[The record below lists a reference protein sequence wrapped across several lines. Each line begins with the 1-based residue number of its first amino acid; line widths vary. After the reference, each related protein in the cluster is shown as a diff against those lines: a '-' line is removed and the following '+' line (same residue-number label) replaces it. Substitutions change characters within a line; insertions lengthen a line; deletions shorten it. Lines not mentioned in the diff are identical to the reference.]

1 MIKAISDF
9 NDINKIWK
17 STIET
22 QCEIDKEQVRS
33 LTSSRGQ
40 MLDKRIDEYIF
51 QTLSRTDVVALFEAK
66 IDSENTIMTQDFE
79 NDNLLTYVY
88 GKLKVIFYGQSS
100 NLIAT
105 KFKARVESSEI
116 RSLLW
121 NEGINF
127 DKITSI
133 ESIEEFINNTIYFR
147 TDVNLAYSFR
157 YDVNKITTYDD
168 FTENQKPISGVMTN
182 KETPEIQYNSEKIE
196 IEEEL
201 KTYNLSISSNYQTTQ
216 AQSTAASYVALKINE
231 PPTSNEDY
239 TALGSV
245 YGSPATGL
253 GDYTDVA
260 KIYLWR
266 YSGTGEIGYNSY
278 QLTGSTKLT
287 TISNNDYTNPIEI
300 VLTNDTNITLV
311 NNTWWSFE
319 R

>member
-66 IDSENTIMTQDFE
+66 IDSQNTIMTQDFE

-88 GKLKVIFYGQSS
+88 GTLKIIFYGQSS

-105 KFKARVESSEI
+105 KFKARVESSEV

-157 YDVNKITTYDD
+157 YDVNKITTYED
-168 FTENQKPISGVMTN
+168 FTENQKSISGVMTN
-182 KETPEIQYNSEKIE
+182 KETAEIQYNSEKIE

-201 KTYNLSISSNYQTTQ
+201 KNLQ
-216 AQSTAASYVALKINE
+216 LK
-231 PPTSNEDY
+231 Y
-239 TALGSV
+239 
-245 YGSPATGL
+245 
-253 GDYTDVA
+253 
-260 KIYLWR
+260 
-266 YSGTGEIGYNSY
+266 
-278 QLTGSTKLT
+278 
-287 TISNNDYTNPIEI
+287 
-300 VLTNDTNITLV
+300 
-311 NNTWWSFE
+311 
-319 R
+319 